1 MRVVEVMS
9 AHIELDVNVSLL
21 AAQRCSVGHMF
32 PAHAMVRDAQLFKSF
47 LPKQLSVFPRLSDV
61 AVDAAATLDVV
72 EWMCSGRKWIDVP
85 MAPSP
90 PAAPTPNPTAT
101 YISRHAPQPLT
112 LITLVAT
119 PVPAARLQFLMSL
132 LKERAALTTAPV
144 VFALSDHLS
153 LDSGAHEAMLRE
165 HVVLLYERGEDSRA
179 WECVPRLDDGV
190 CMATVMIAIGRTRLG
205 LFLHA
210 LESKHAAK
218 YAQLVSAVPAA
229 AWQWL
234 SKAKPPH
241 VIIKNTGSSS
251 SSASASAPSYLLS
264 TAAVPAGHAP
274 LHLILGRAVS
284 IKQKASDID
293 IHATFTLLKRANAIL
308 QHAVVAAAGGA
319 ATASS
324 AAVGIIGEQFG
335 REGDNSDATREQ
347 QPVRYARAYCSQLV
361 DIAVMV
367 VKGIGSRA

>member
-1 MRVVEVMS
+1 VEGGAS
-9 AHIELDVNVSLL
+9 
-21 AAQRCSVGHMF
+21 
-32 PAHAMVRDAQLFKSF
+32 
-47 LPKQLSVFPRLSDV
+47 
-61 AVDAAATLDVV
+61 LDVV
-72 EWMCSGRKWIDVP
+72 GWLCNGRRWIEVP
-85 MAPSP
+85 AAPSP
-90 PAAPTPNPTAT
+90 PPAAPAPSATAT
-101 YISRHAPQPLT
+101 YISRHAPQPLA
-112 LITLVAT
+112 LITLA
-119 PVPAARLQFLMSL
+119 PVPVPSARLQFLMSL
-132 LKERAALTTAPV
+132 LKERAALTTAPI
-144 VFALSDHLS
+144 VFSLADHLS
-153 LDSGAHEAMLRE
+153 LDAGAHEALLRE

-179 WECVPRLDDGV
+179 WECVPRLDDAV
-190 CMATVMIAIGRTRLG
+190 CIATVMIALGRTRLG

-241 VIIKNTGSSS
+241 VVIKNAG
-251 SSASASAPSYLLS
+251 SSASASSSSPAYLLS

-274 LHLILGRAVS
+274 LHLILGRSVS

-308 QHAVVAAAGGA
+308 VAAAGGA
-319 ATASS
+319 TSATASS
-324 AAVGIIGEQFG
+324 VAVGIVGEQFG
-335 REGDNSDATREQ
+335 REGDNSDVTREQ